1 MGAAVEAHSDFAFGD
16 DDIAGHIDGV
26 AEDLAGL
33 SIVISAH
40 AACHQPVESAC
51 EDEKR
56 HVEIDLEADRG

>member
-16 DDIAGHIDGV
+16 DDIGGHIDEV

-40 AACHQPVESAC
+40 AGVPRQAAGGS
-51 EDEKR
+51 R
-56 HVEIDLEADRG
+56 SI

>member
-16 DDIAGHIDGV
+16 DDIGAHIDEV

-40 AACHQPVESAC
+40 AACRA
-51 EDEKR
+51 KR
-56 HVEIDLEADRG
+56 LVAAGRFRRVSLSSVGAGS